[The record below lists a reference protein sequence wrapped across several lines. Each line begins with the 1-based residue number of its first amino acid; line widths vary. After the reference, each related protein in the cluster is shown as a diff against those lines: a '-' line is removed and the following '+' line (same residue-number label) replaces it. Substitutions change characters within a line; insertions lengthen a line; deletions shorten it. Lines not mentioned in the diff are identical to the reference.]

1 VADTVGQELPPGFSL
16 VVLDEAGST
25 NDEAARLAASGADEF
40 TIVQALRQTSARGR
54 QGRAWAAPVGNLY
67 FSMVLR
73 PTRPLAEMAQV
84 SLVAGLALVE
94 AVAELIGDKAD
105 VAIKWPNDL
114 LIDNAKSAGLLLEAQ
129 NGVVILGIGVN
140 VASHPPET
148 PYPATHIGAYLAD
161 ITSSVVLSRFCR
173 SFAMAYGRWQT
184 EGFAPLREAWMAR
197 AWRLG
202 EDVRLRPSGEM
213 IHGRFLGIDGGGA
226 MLLELDGGVRRF
238 TAGEMFGLEG

>member
-1 VADTVGQELPPGFSL
+1 MVDTAGQELPPGFSL

-25 NDEAARLAASGADEF
+25 NDEAARLAASGAAEF

-54 QGRAWAAPVGNLY
+54 QGRPWAAPVGNLY

-73 PTRPLAEMAQV
+73 PMRPLAEIAQV

-94 AVAELIGDKAD
+94 AVVELIGIRAD

-148 PYPATHIGAYLAD
+148 PYPATHVGAYRAE
-161 ITSSVVLSRFCR
+161 ITPAIVLSRFCR
-173 SFAMAYGRWQT
+173 SFGLLYGRWQQ
-184 EGFAPLREAWMAR
+184 EGLAPLREAWMAR

-202 EDVRLRPSGEM
+202 EEVRLRPSGEM
-213 IHGRFLGIDGGGA
+213 IHGRFLGIDEGGA
-226 MLLELDGGVRRF
+226 MLLELDDGVRRF